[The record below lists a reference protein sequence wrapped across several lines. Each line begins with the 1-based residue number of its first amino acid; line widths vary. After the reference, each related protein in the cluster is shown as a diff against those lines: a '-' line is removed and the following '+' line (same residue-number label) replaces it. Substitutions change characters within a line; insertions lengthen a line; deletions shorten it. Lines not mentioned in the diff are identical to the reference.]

1 MPLDHRHALS
11 VLHHDPL
18 DTPESSSDEIHE
30 ARGRMGR
37 VHSFELGSM
46 VDGPGLRCSIFLS
59 GCLLRCQYCHNPDT
73 WAPRNGRLV
82 GVEELVDRLDPYL
95 RMMKLGH
102 GGVTL
107 SGGEPLYQDR
117 FAFEIFKAC
126 RALGL
131 HTALDTSGYLG
142 DRASE
147 EDLDLVD
154 LVLLDLK
161 SGDPAL
167 YERLTLK
174 PLEPTLRFARRLA
187 VREHPVWIRFVLVP
201 GLTDSLENLEA
212 LATHVSTWPNV
223 ERLEVLPFHQM
234 GRYKYEAMG
243 IPYPLAHHSEA
254 TADQARHAAEW
265 LRNRGVPAV

>member
-1 MPLDHRHALS
+1 MPLEHRHALS
-11 VLHHDPL
+11 ILHHDPL
-18 DTPESSSDEIHE
+18 DTPEHPTEDLLI
-30 ARGRMGR
+30 AQGRQGR
-37 VHSFELGSM
+37 VHSIEWGSM
-46 VDGPGLRCSIFLS
+46 VDGPGLRCAIFLS

-82 GVEELVDRLDPYL
+82 EVEEVIDRLRPYL
-95 RMMKLGH
+95 RMMSLGH

-126 RALGL
+126 RGLGL

-161 SGDPAL
+161 SGDPDL
-167 YERLTLK
+167 YQRLTLK

-187 VREHPVWIRFVLVP
+187 ARNHPVWIRFVLVP
-201 GLTDSLENLEA
+201 GLTDPVDNLEA
-212 LATHVSTWPNV
+212 LANHVAAWPNV

-234 GRYKYEAMG
+234 GQYKYEAMG
-243 IPYPLAHHSEA
+243 IPYPLANHPEA
-254 TADQARHAAEW
+254 TADQVRQVVEW
-265 LRNRGVPAV
+265 LRSRGVPAV